1 MPALRGRQQASSAPP
16 PRVTA
21 RRLRAAIVALA
32 AAIAAAAW
40 TVAQH
45 PLYTPGSNLGY
56 ALGVAGGSMTLM
68 LLLYPVRKHARF
80 MQEWG
85 RLKYWF
91 VAHMAGGIIGPLLVL
106 FHSTFRVGS
115 FNAGVA
121 LGCMLL
127 VVASGLVGRFLYR
140 RVHHGLYGSRATLH
154 EAQQLLH
161 KQLAELEPGLR
172 GSPEL
177 QHEMQ
182 RFLTLAAAEPAN
194 WRQRMAHFVTLGWKR
209 ALTWHRVRRITRG
222 PVLQTI
228 DRTLRAAQQAA
239 QFSSFERLFA
249 LWHVVHIP
257 FLCLLVIT
265 AIIHVV
271 AVHAY

>member
-1 MPALRGRQQASSAPP
+1 MIL
-16 PRVTA
+16 
-21 RRLRAAIVALA
+21 ALA
-32 AAIAAAAW
+32 AALAAAASI
-40 TVAQH
+40 VAEH
-45 PLYTPGSNLGY
+45 PPYRPGSAFGY
-56 ALGVAGGSMTLM
+56 ALGLAGGVLMFM
-68 LLLYPVRKHARF
+68 LLLYPLRKHVGF

-91 VAHMAGGIIGPLLVL
+91 RAHMVGGILGPLLVL

-140 RVHHGLYGSRATLH
+140 HVHHGLYGCRTTLR
-154 EAQQLLH
+154 EAQQALH
-161 KQLAELEPGLR
+161 GD
-172 GSPEL
+172 
-177 QHEMQ
+177 
-182 RFLTLAAAEPAN
+182 LAAVDAALHTVPLLRQEVERYVALAGAEPSD
-194 WRQRMAHFVTLGWKR
+194 WRGRAAQFIALGWKR
-209 ALTWHRVRRITRG
+209 RSAWRRIRHLARQS
-222 PVLQTI
+222 PASPEHLASLLQVI

-239 QFSSFERLFA
+239 QFSAYERLFT
-249 LWHVVHIP
+249 LWHILHIP
-257 FLCLLVIT
+257 FLCMLVIT